1 MATQAGMKQ
10 RRMLVQYHADSQF
23 DGLYRAT
30 MASSACWNSRRRAVF
45 RTLFLPPGCTL
56 VAGAFR
62 VLLTVT

>member
-1 MATQAGMKQ
+1 MKQ